1 MKTFQLDIVVML
13 RKENHLSEAK
23 VRTGRSQALCR
34 KARNS
39 LEGPHDEAEV
49 ERKALK
55 RRKNVIL
62 SKDTCAEKE
71 RMGSKKTLRK
81 VRVRLKRRGELNKEM
96 RLETGLIG
104 INQNDGGLIYARLE
118 KKIPV
123 LRSTLQFN

>member
-1 MKTFQLDIVVML
+1 M
-13 RKENHLSEAK
+13 
-23 VRTGRSQALCR
+23 
-34 KARNS
+34 
-39 LEGPHDEAEV
+39 EGPHEEAEV

-81 VRVRLKRRGELNKEM
+81 VRVRLKRKGELNKEM

-123 LRSTLQFN
+123 LRPTLQLN